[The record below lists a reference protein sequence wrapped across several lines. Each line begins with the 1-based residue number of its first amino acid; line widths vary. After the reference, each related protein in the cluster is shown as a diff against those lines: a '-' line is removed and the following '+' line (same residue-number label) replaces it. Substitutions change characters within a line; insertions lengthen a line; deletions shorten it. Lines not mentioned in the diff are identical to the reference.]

1 MEAVLETKTQAQKAG
16 EIEEMFELFD
26 EWDDKYQVLID
37 LGKDL
42 PPMDHSD
49 KNEET
54 RVLGCQSNVW
64 VVAAVKQTA
73 HGPVI
78 EFSADSDA
86 AITKGLVSILWRV
99 FSGESPDRVL
109 SFDIDSF
116 IERLGLSAHL
126 SMQRRNGLSGMVKRV
141 KTLAAAA
148 GGEFK

>member
-1 MEAVLETKTQAQKAG
+1 MDELLAASLGARIELAQFRSRRAREFLTQ
-16 EIEEMFELFD
+16 F
-26 EWDDKYQVLID
+26 
-37 LGKDL
+37 
-42 PPMDHSD
+42 PPMDPSD